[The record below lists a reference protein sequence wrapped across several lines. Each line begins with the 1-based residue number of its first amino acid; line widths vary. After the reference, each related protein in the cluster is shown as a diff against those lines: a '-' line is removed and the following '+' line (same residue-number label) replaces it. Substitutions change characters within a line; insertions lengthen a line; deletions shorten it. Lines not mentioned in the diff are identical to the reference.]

1 MDFLFSRNV
10 LAPKKGSLIAGFV
23 YWPVY
28 LFGLSALLVWLL
40 PYCGVNLSNDKGY
53 LTLNLIYFTVNFVA
67 VLLIFRPFLYGSI
80 KAARGRM
87 GHIALSALM
96 AYGLCYLL
104 SIQIDFVY
112 TMLDLTPENLNQE
125 GVTDLLDMAPWQMS
139 IATVL
144 FAPITEECLTR
155 GLLFGPFAKK
165 VPVLGYLLSIVVF
178 AGIHVVG
185 SIGYAGWQTI
195 LLCFIQY
202 LPHSIALAWAY
213 HRSGNILS
221 PILLHAALNLM
232 SVIAQL
238 GGMV

>member
-1 MDFLFSRNV
+1 MSFLFSRKV
-10 LAPKKGSLIAGFV
+10 IAPGKGSLIAGFA

-28 LFGLSALLVWLL
+28 LFGLSALLMWLL
-40 PYCGVNLSNDKGY
+40 PLCGVNLNNDKGY

-67 VLLIFRPFLYGSI
+67 VLLIFRPFLYRSI
-80 KAARGRM
+80 KEAKGRM
-87 GHIALSALM
+87 GHILLSALM
-96 AYGLCYLL
+96 AYGLCYVL
-104 SIQIDFVY
+104 SVQIEFVY
-112 TMLDLTPENLNQE
+112 AMLDLMPENLNQE
-125 GVTDLLDMAPWQMS
+125 GVTDLMDMAPWQMA
-139 IATVL
+139 IATVV
-144 FAPITEECLTR
+144 FAPVTEECLTR
-155 GLLFGPFAKK
+155 GLLFGPLAKK
-165 VPVLGYLLSIVVF
+165 VPVLGYLLSVVVF

-185 SIGYAGWQTI
+185 AIGYSDWLTV

-238 GGMV
+238 FGVV